1 MNNSSD
7 FKFSVINL
15 KINLE
20 FMKIKILMMS
30 LFVLS
35 CNNTN
40 NTKEKFQYER
50 VKEEPTIVQNSMVS
64 NSVTLNSNDQMKFD
78 RKIIKVN
85 SNQKVTLTLNH
96 NGRFPASSM
105 GHNFVLIKNDVD
117 VNAYALKAAGARNSE
132 YIPEGEDELAYTK
145 MLGGGESDTI
155 TFDAPEPGTYIFI
168 CSFPGHYQLMMGEFI
183 VS

>member
-1 MNNSSD
+1 
-7 FKFSVINL
+7 
-15 KINLE
+15 
-20 FMKIKILMMS
+20 MKIKLILVLS
-30 LFVLS
+30 LFIFS

-40 NTKEKFQYER
+40 NKKEKFQYER
-50 VKEEPTIVQNSMVS
+50 VKEEPTIVQGNMVS
-64 NSVTLNSNDQMKFD
+64 NTVTLNSNDQMKFD

-85 SNQKVTLTLNH
+85 SSEKVTLTLNH
-96 NGRFPASSM
+96 TGRFPASSM
-105 GHNFVLIKNDVD
+105 GHNFVLLKKDID
-117 VNAYALKAAGARNSE
+117 VNEYALRATGARNSE
-132 YIPEGEDELAYTK
+132 YIPEGDNELAYTK